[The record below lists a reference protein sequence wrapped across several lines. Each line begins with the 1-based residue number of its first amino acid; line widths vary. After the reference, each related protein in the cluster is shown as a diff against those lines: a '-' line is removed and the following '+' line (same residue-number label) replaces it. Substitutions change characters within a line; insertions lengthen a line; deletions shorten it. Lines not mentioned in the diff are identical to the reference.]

1 MDTDIIGKILLL
13 SYFIFILMKKI
24 TNFNGFI
31 EELTSN
37 NYSDPTRLALGI
49 TIFLSFGVLLTLCS
63 DYKNRKYSFI
73 KVKKKT
79 GRLGIIIL
87 LIYIIV
93 NTYNNH
99 NIFVNINNIDLF
111 VLNLSIIGGLIMLL
125 ELYIQD

>member
-1 MDTDIIGKILLL
+1 MDTDIIGKLLLL

-37 NYSDPTRLALGI
+37 NYSDPTRLGLGI